1 MKIKYGIYIGGPS
14 LEPPEDQVMI
24 NCHNCH
30 KSAYS
35 AEWIRNNGNC
45 PRCHEV
51 YAGELSED

>member
-1 MKIKYGIYIGGPS
+1 MANAVYIGDRA
-14 LEPPEDQVMI
+14 LDPPEDLAMI
-24 NCHNCH
+24 RCTYCH

-45 PRCHEV
+45 PRCQKA